1 LGERVRPRFKGEQ
14 MALRV
19 RAAAGTHRGLR
30 RSNNED
36 SAFAGHRLLFVAD
49 GMGGAAYGEIASA
62 VATHSV
68 MYLDQHLTRLGIE
81 HDLWAAVKFADHRL
95 RKAVEHAPSL
105 AGMGTTMTAFLLH
118 EDQIAVVHVGDSRAY
133 VLRSGMLEQLTRD
146 DTVVQMLA
154 DLGELDQ
161 QLVANHPN
169 RNVLT
174 KVLQGSAEGVDAKVL
189 LRPAICGDRYL
200 LCSDGLSDYVAAGDI
215 EAALQ
220 HESNAAAAI
229 EALVELT
236 LRAGAPDN
244 VTCVVADIVQESVM
258 SPSEPQLVGAAAELG
273 QDALDVFLASSR
285 E

>member
-1 LGERVRPRFKGEQ
+1 

-19 RAAAGTHRGLR
+19 RAAAGTHPGLR

-81 HDLWAAVKFADHRL
+81 HDLWAAVKFADDRL
-95 RKAVEHAPSL
+95 RKAVEHSPSL
-105 AGMGTTMTAFLLH
+105 AGMGTTMTGLLLH

-133 VLRSGMLEQLTRD
+133 VLRQGMFEQVTRD

-154 DLGELDQ
+154 DMGELDQ
-161 QLVANHPN
+161 RLVANHPN

-174 KVLQGSAEGVDAKVL
+174 KVLQGSEEGIDAKVL
-189 LRPAICGDRYL
+189 LRPAILGDRYL
-200 LCSDGLSDYVAAGDI
+200 LCSDGLSDYVAPEDI
-215 EAALQ
+215 EAALKR
-220 HESNAAAAI
+220 ETDAAAAI

-244 VTCVVADIVQESVM
+244 VSCVIGDIVQDCIPSVFV
-258 SPSEPQLVGAAAELG
+258 PQLVGAAAELG
-273 QDALDVFLASSR
+273 PNAPLNHTA
-285 E
+285 